1 MDRAPID
8 LTDEERAIVALLAQ
22 GHTANRIA
30 ATTELGPRSVV
41 RRILVCRQKLDAR
54 NNAELVAKAVHL
66 GLHLVRPTGKPA
78 MERSPLD

>member
-41 RRILVCRQKLDAR
+41 APDSGLP
-54 NNAELVAKAVHL
+54 AK
-66 GLHLVRPTGKPA
+66 TGCEKQ
-78 MERSPLD
+78 R